1 MMVSGS
7 GVREVPRFLLC
18 GFGGI
23 RRAVFEA
30 EAVVS
35 CFEDV
40 AAVGKTIEQRGR
52 HLRVAEHG
60 CPLAK
65 AEIGRDDD
73 AGALVE
79 LAQQMEEQRSAGGA
93 ERQVTQLVE
102 DDEIGVGEPG
112 GDLSWFALKLLLFE
126 SVDEFNGGEEADAL
140 AMVLDRLDADRG
152 GEMRLPRAGAADQ
165 DDIMGVIQELA
176 AVELTRER
184 LVDLAAGEVEAGE
197 IAIVREASRL
207 ELVGG

>member
-7 GVREVPRFLLC
+7 GVRQVPRFLLC

-23 RRAVFEA
+23 RGAVFEA

-35 CFEDV
+35 GFEDV

-60 CPLAK
+60 GPLAE

-79 LAQQMEEQRSAGGA
+79 LAEQMEEQGSAGGA
-93 ERQVTQLVE
+93 EWQVAEFVE
-102 DDEIGVGEPG
+102 DDEVGVGKPPR
-112 GDLSWFALKLLLFE
+112 DLAGFALKLLFFE
-126 SVDEFNGGEEADAL
+126 AVDRCGGGEK
-140 AMVLDRLDADRG
+140 
-152 GEMRLPRAGAADQ
+152 
-165 DDIMGVIQELA
+165 
-176 AVELTRER
+176 
-184 LVDLAAGEVEAGE
+184 
-197 IAIVREASRL
+197 
-207 ELVGG
+207 